1 VDSYKQALQAD
12 KRESGDY
19 YRSSLNTK
27 TEQQKQ
33 LEALLR
39 AQALQPATIA
49 DIACGGGGSSF
60 HLGSLYP
67 DAAYTLIDL
76 NEDAI
81 ALAKEATRHLK
92 ATCAVGDIYDLQLA
106 SDSFD
111 LVVCWQTLSWIERP
125 ADALREL
132 VRICRPGA
140 RIYASSLFN
149 VHHDVDIYS
158 NVEDHTRASS
168 AQGLRYVYNTYA
180 LASVRQWVAG
190 LVANVQVHEFSIPID
205 LSYAGRGLGTY
216 TVPVEGGRRLQLSAG
231 MLLNWGI
238 LELQK

>member
-1 VDSYKQALQAD
+1 MDSYQQALQAD
-12 KRESGDY
+12 KRESGEY

-49 DIACGGGGSSF
+49 DIACGGGGSSY

-76 NEDAI
+76 NEDA
-81 ALAKEATRHLK
+81 LLVAKEATKDLD
-92 ATCAVGDIYDLQLA
+92 ATCTVGDIYDLQLA
-106 SDSFD
+106 SDTFD
-111 LVVCWQTLSWIERP
+111 LVVCWQTLSWIDRP
-125 ADALREL
+125 EAALREL

-158 NVEDHTRASS
+158 HVEDHTRASS
-168 AQGLRYVYNTYA
+168 AQGLRYVYNTYS
-180 LASVRQWVAG
+180 LASVRKWVAG
-190 LVANVQVHEFSIPID
+190 LVSHVHVHEFSIPID
-205 LSYAGRGLGTY
+205 LTYAGRGLGTY